1 MPINRTWT
9 RGAIAVLAGLALAA
23 TPLAASAGSRDGAP
37 TATNTAAGASTLAPL
52 VSTDTATAIPGRYIV
67 MLEDG
72 AATDAASLD
81 WVSRAGGTVSTV
93 YSTAIVGFAAEL
105 SPAALATVRAHDAVR
120 YVAQDQI
127 VTVQDIQDPATWG
140 LDRVDQR
147 NLPLN
152 EQYEYNRTGDGVT
165 VYVID
170 TGINSTH
177 VDFTGRIKPG
187 YDATGIGNTEDCNG
201 HGTHVS
207 GTVAGTEWG
216 VAKEAFIVPVRVFG
230 CGSSGTWEDLI
241 EGMDWVAAN
250 HVDLSMATMSAGGG
264 SFPPADEA
272 GAGIVDSGILFS
284 VAAGNGASDACGFSP
299 AREPSLTTVG
309 GTAST
314 DRQYTATNYGT
325 CLDIYAPGEDVT
337 SAWIG
342 GTGAQNTISGTSMA
356 TPHVAGAVALR
367 LEVKPDH
374 SPKRLARWLKKKSS
388 KGKVTN
394 PGPGSPNRLLYTAP

>member
-1 MPINRTWT
+1 
-9 RGAIAVLAGLALAA
+9 VL
-23 TPLAASAGSRDGAP
+23 
-37 TATNTAAGASTLAPL
+37 N
-52 VSTDTATAIPGRYIV
+52 
-67 MLEDG
+67 DG
-72 AATDAASLD
+72 AATDARSLD
-81 WVSRAGGTVSTV
+81 YVRAAGGTATTT
-93 YSTAIVGFAAEL
+93 YTTAIVGFAAAL
-105 SPAALATVRAHDAVR
+105 PPAALAAVRADDAVR
-120 YVAQDQI
+120 YVAQDQV

-147 NLPLN
+147 DLPLN
-152 EQYEYNRTGDGVT
+152 EQYEYNRTGHDVT

-170 TGINSTH
+170 TGINSTY

-187 YDATGIGNTEDCNG
+187 YDATGIGGTEDCNG

-207 GTVAGTEWG
+207 GTVGGTEWG
-216 VAKEAFIVPVRVFG
+216 IAKHVSIVPVRVFG

-250 HVDLSMATMSAGGG
+250 HVDASMATMSAGGG
-264 SFPPADEA
+264 TFPPADEA
-272 GAGIVDSGILFS
+272 GAGIVDSGIVFT

-314 DRQYTATNYGT
+314 DRQYTATNYGS
-325 CLDIYAPGEDVT
+325 CLDIYAPGEEIT

-342 GTGAQNTISGTSMA
+342 GTGAQNTISGTSIA

-367 LEVKPDH
+367 LEVKPNAT
-374 SPKRLARWLKKKSS
+374 PKKIAKWLKRKSS